1 MSKAVRYARSIVVG
15 LSNSP
20 MLSDVEQGSIASTA
34 ILLYCL
40 LLLELRVEIPQSS
53 FQVILWGQKLF
64 PINFNRQN
72 FVESPLILCEAGV
85 LITHTRLIRGTATE
99 SPSTSYPPL
108 YHPPARYSYKYLLL
122 VVLHLPPVHHCL
134 ISLQP

>member
-15 LSNSP
+15 LSNRP

-53 FQVILWGQKLF
+53 FQVTLWG
-64 PINFNRQN
+64 R
-72 FVESPLILCEAGV
+72 SEAPNG
-85 LITHTRLIRGTATE
+85 LN
-99 SPSTSYPPL
+99 
-108 YHPPARYSYKYLLL
+108 
-122 VVLHLPPVHHCL
+122 
-134 ISLQP
+134 